1 MSKSD
6 EITKQQLK
14 TVSGKQR
21 EGIIMVLTKLM
32 HSNRIANHMT
42 AHWRKHIHRIPKGK
56 VTNLR
61 NNQPENHGKNVS
73 SVKTWC
79 FIEQHSLT
87 IMVLLANSASI
98 ATRKNH
104 FVSVCETKHPFF
116 FHKNCTSQSTL
127 EMSKNK
133 QLTFAYYCILICGN
147 CPVENA
153 GNGISETLNLKIFW
167 GSMPPDS
174 PRFGGPSAC

>member
-1 MSKSD
+1 
-6 EITKQQLK
+6 
-14 TVSGKQR
+14 
-21 EGIIMVLTKLM
+21 
-32 HSNRIANHMT
+32 
-42 AHWRKHIHRIPKGK
+42 
-56 VTNLR
+56 
-61 NNQPENHGKNVS
+61 
-73 SVKTWC
+73 
-79 FIEQHSLT
+79 
-87 IMVLLANSASI
+87 MVLLANSASI

-147 CPVENA
+147 CPVENT

-167 GSMPPDS
+167 GSMPPDPTRLCHLCHYNFS
-174 PRFGGPSAC
+174 SMHVCVFKISCYMYAPVMGHGDTQEEGCYDINLRWLLQRAREINLKLNKSKVNLKQTEVSFMTRSWKSEHFLRDA

>member
-1 MSKSD
+1 MKKTHTSHSKGQSD
-6 EITKQQLK
+6 KSQEQ
-14 TVSGKQR
+14 SAR
-21 EGIIMVLTKLM
+21 ESWKKCKLCENLM
-32 HSNRIANHMT
+32 L
-42 AHWRKHIHRIPKGK
+42 HRTTQSWSCWPI
-56 VTNLR
+56 
-61 NNQPENHGKNVS
+61 
-73 SVKTWC
+73 
-79 FIEQHSLT
+79 
-87 IMVLLANSASI
+87 NSASI

-147 CPVENA
+147 CPVENT

-167 GSMPPDS
+167 GSMPPDPTRLCHLCHYNFS
-174 PRFGGPSAC
+174 SMHVCVFKISCYMYAPVMGHGDTQEEAVKDAMTLI